1 MINPDTLIPFCT
13 TERQREI
20 LEELK
25 TAPSIA
31 QAARNINASRRY
43 VHRVLKRLEEKAAS
57 QGVAPHRDVNHR
69 TVEGFNAKRISTAFK
84 EDGTIALQWIIQ
96 EPEKR
101 DMRAKIDAMV
111 DGLRDDLT
119 GFKKPVAPP
128 KTVDE
133 DYCAQYLIGDHH
145 FGLLA
150 DADTKMA
157 GDDADWDVKIATK
170 VLGNAVDRLANR
182 VGNAHTG
189 VLVNVGDFFHADSS
203 ANTTTAGTPVDVDTR
218 IGKTF
223 KLAGR
228 LFQLLI
234 DKMLETHKEVV
245 VINVRGNHDS
255 DMACHLSSCLDLL
268 YDKEPRVNV
277 LKNYS
282 KFLHWEWE
290 NNLFVYH
297 HGDRVKH
304 EQILQA
310 VITNLDD
317 EWSRCKHRYCH
328 MGHIHHQMSKEI
340 GTMLFEHF
348 SSLTSTDQWHSDSG
362 YGANRSMTAIVYH
375 KKNGEDSRVKI
386 TIDGLEDGQKE

>member
-1 MINPDTLIPFCT
+1 MLRPETLIPFCT
-13 TERQREI
+13 TERQKEI
-20 LEELK
+20 LSALATE
-25 TAPSIA
+25 S
-31 QAARNINASRRY
+31 NISEACRQVNCDRRY
-43 VHRVLKRLEEKAAS
+43 AYRLIKKLEEKAAS
-57 QGVAPHRDVNHR
+57 QGVAPHRDLTHQ
-69 TVEGFNAKRISTAFK
+69 TAEGFNAKRISTAYK
-84 EDGTIALQWIIQ
+84 EDGSIALQWVIQ

-101 DMRAKIDAMV
+101 DLRQKIDAMV

-119 GFKKPVAPP
+119 GFKKPVTAP
-128 KTVDE
+128 KEVNE
-133 DYCAQYLIGDHH
+133 DYCAQYLVGDHH
-145 FGLLA
+145 FGMLA
-150 DADTKMA
+150 DSDTKL
-157 GDDADWDVKIATK
+157 DDADWDVKIATK
-170 VLGNAVDRLANR
+170 VLVNAVDRLSSR

-189 VLVNVGDFFHADSS
+189 VLVNVGDLFHADSS

-228 LFQLLI
+228 LFQTII
-234 DKMLETHKEVV
+234 DKMLEVHQEVV

-255 DMACHLSSCLDLL
+255 DMACHLSSCLELL
-268 YDKEPRVNV
+268 YDREPRVNV

-310 VITNLDD
+310 VVTNLDA

-340 GTMLFEHF
+340 GTMIFEHF
-348 SSLTSTDQWHSDSG
+348 SSLTATDQWHSDSG

-386 TIDGLEDGQKE
+386 TIDGLNDE

>member
-1 MINPDTLIPFCT
+1 
-13 TERQREI
+13 
-20 LEELK
+20 
-25 TAPSIA
+25 
-31 QAARNINASRRY
+31 
-43 VHRVLKRLEEKAAS
+43 
-57 QGVAPHRDVNHR
+57 
-69 TVEGFNAKRISTAFK
+69 
-84 EDGTIALQWIIQ
+84 
-96 EPEKR
+96 
-101 DMRAKIDAMV
+101 MV

-119 GFKKPVAPP
+119 GFKKPVTAP
-128 KTVDE
+128 KEVNK
-133 DYCAQYLIGDHH
+133 DYCAQYLVGDHH
-145 FGLLA
+145 FGMLA
-150 DADTKMA
+150 DSDTKF
-157 GDDADWDVKIATK
+157 DDADWDVKIATK
-170 VLGNAVDRLANR
+170 VLIDAVDRLSSR
-182 VGNAHTG
+182 VGNAHTA
-189 VLVNVGDFFHADSS
+189 VLVNVGDLFHANSGD
-203 ANTTTAGTPVDVDTR
+203 NKTTAGTPVDVDTR

-228 LFQLLI
+228 LFQTII
-234 DKMLETHKEVV
+234 DKMLEVHKEVV

-268 YDKEPRVNV
+268 YDREPRVNV

-310 VITNLDD
+310 VVTNLDE

-328 MGHIHHQMSKEI
+328 MGHIHHQMSKEV

-362 YGANRSMTAIVYH
+362 YQANRSMTAIVYH

-386 TIDGLEDGQKE
+386 TIDALNNER

>member
-1 MINPDTLIPFCT
+1 MLNPEILIPFCT

-25 TAPSIA
+25 TAPSIS
-31 QAARNINASRRY
+31 QAARNINADRRY
-43 VHRVLKRLEEKAAS
+43 IHRLLKRLEEKAAS
-57 QGVAPHRDVNHR
+57 KGVAPHRDINHQ
-69 TVEGFNAKRISTAFK
+69 TAEGFDIKRISTAFK
-84 EDGTIALQWIIQ
+84 EDNTIALQWIIQ

-101 DMRAKIDAMV
+101 DLRQKIDAMV

-119 GFKKPVAPP
+119 GFKKPVTAP
-128 KTVDE
+128 KEVNK
-133 DYCAQYLIGDHH
+133 DYCAQYLVGDHH
-145 FGLLA
+145 FGMLA
-150 DADTKMA
+150 DSDTKF
-157 GDDADWDVKIATK
+157 DDADWDVKIATK
-170 VLGNAVDRLANR
+170 VLIDAVDRLSSR
-182 VGNAHTG
+182 VGNAHTA
-189 VLVNVGDFFHADSS
+189 VLVNVGDLFHANSGD
-203 ANTTTAGTPVDVDTR
+203 NKTTAGTPVDVDTR

-228 LFQLLI
+228 LFQTII
-234 DKMLETHKEVV
+234 DKMLEVHKEVV

-268 YDKEPRVNV
+268 YDREPRVNV

-310 VITNLDD
+310 VVTNLDE

-328 MGHIHHQMSKEI
+328 MGHIHHQMSKEV

-362 YGANRSMTAIVYH
+362 YQANRSMTAIVYH

-386 TIDGLEDGQKE
+386 TIDALNNER

>member
-25 TAPSIA
+25 TAPSIS

-43 VHRVLKRLEEKAAS
+43 VHRVIKRLEEKAAS

-84 EDGTIALQWIIQ
+84 EDGSIALQWIIQ

-145 FGLLA
+145 FGMLA
-150 DADTKMA
+150 DSDTKL
-157 GDDADWDVKIATK
+157 DDADWDVKIATK
-170 VLGNAVDRLANR
+170 VLVDAVDRLSSR

-189 VLVNVGDFFHADSS
+189 VLVNVGDLFHADSS

-228 LFQLLI
+228 LFQTLI
-234 DKMLETHKEVV
+234 DKMLEVHQEVV

-268 YDKEPRVNV
+268 YHKEPRVNV

-304 EQILQA
+304 EQILHA
-310 VITNLDD
+310 VVTNLDE

-328 MGHIHHQMSKEI
+328 MGHIHHQMSKEV
-340 GTMLFEHF
+340 GTMIFEHF

-386 TIDGLEDGQKE
+386 TIDGLDDGQKE

>member
-1 MINPDTLIPFCT
+1 MLRPETLIPFCT
-13 TERQREI
+13 TERQKEI
-20 LEELK
+20 LSALATE
-25 TAPSIA
+25 S
-31 QAARNINASRRY
+31 NISEACRQVNCDRRY
-43 VHRVLKRLEEKAAS
+43 AYRLIKKLEEKAAS
-57 QGVAPHRDVNHR
+57 QGVAPHRDLTHQ
-69 TVEGFNAKRISTAFK
+69 TAEGFNAKRISTAYK
-84 EDGTIALQWIIQ
+84 EDGSIALQWVIQ

-101 DMRAKIDAMV
+101 DLRQKIDAMV

-119 GFKKPVAPP
+119 GFKKPVTAP
-128 KTVDE
+128 KEVNE
-133 DYCAQYLIGDHH
+133 DYCAQYLVGDHH
-145 FGLLA
+145 FGMLA
-150 DADTKMA
+150 DSDTKF
-157 GDDADWDVKIATK
+157 DDADWDVKIATR
-170 VLGNAVDRLANR
+170 VLIDAVDRLSSR

-189 VLVNVGDFFHADSS
+189 VLVNVGDLFHADSS

-228 LFQLLI
+228 LFQTII
-234 DKMLETHKEVV
+234 DKMLQVHQEVV

-255 DMACHLSSCLDLL
+255 DMACHLSSCLELL
-268 YDKEPRVNV
+268 YDREPRVNV

-310 VITNLDD
+310 VVTNLDE

-340 GTMLFEHF
+340 GTMIFEHF
-348 SSLTSTDQWHSDSG
+348 SSLTATDQWHSDSG

-386 TIDGLEDGQKE
+386 TIDGLNDE

>member
-25 TAPSIA
+25 TAPSIS
-31 QAARNINASRRY
+31 QAARNINADRRY
-43 VHRVLKRLEEKAAS
+43 VHRLLKRLEEKAAS

-84 EDGTIALQWIIQ
+84 EDGSIALQWIIQ

-133 DYCAQYLIGDHH
+133 DYCAQYLVGDHH

-150 DADTKMA
+150 DAETKMA

-170 VLGNAVDRLANR
+170 VLGNAVDRLAKR

-310 VITNLDD
+310 VITNLDE

-386 TIDGLEDGQKE
+386 TIDGLDDGQKE

>member
-1 MINPDTLIPFCT
+1 MLRPETLIPFCT
-13 TERQREI
+13 TERQKEI
-20 LEELK
+20 LSALATESNVSE
-25 TAPSIA
+25 ACR
-31 QAARNINASRRY
+31 QVNCDRRY
-43 VHRVLKRLEEKAAS
+43 AYRLLKKLEEKAAS
-57 QGVAPHRDVNHR
+57 QGVAPHRDLTHQ
-69 TVEGFNAKRISTAFK
+69 TAEGFNAKRISTAYK
-84 EDGTIALQWIIQ
+84 EDGSIALQWVIQ

-101 DMRAKIDAMV
+101 DLRQKIDAMV

-119 GFKKPVAPP
+119 GFKKPVTAP
-128 KTVDE
+128 KE
-133 DYCAQYLIGDHH
+133 INKDYCAQYLVGDHH
-145 FGLLA
+145 FGMLA
-150 DADTKMA
+150 DSDTKF
-157 GDDADWDVKIATK
+157 DDADWDVKIATK
-170 VLGNAVDRLANR
+170 VLIDAVDRLSSR

-189 VLVNVGDFFHADSS
+189 VLVNVGDLFHANSGD
-203 ANTTTAGTPVDVDTR
+203 NKTTAGTPVDVDTR

-228 LFQLLI
+228 LFQTII
-234 DKMLETHKEVV
+234 DKMLEVHQEVV

-255 DMACHLSSCLDLL
+255 DMACHLSSCLELL
-268 YDKEPRVNV
+268 YDREPRVNV

-310 VITNLDD
+310 VVTNLDE

-340 GTMLFEHF
+340 GTMIFEHF
-348 SSLTSTDQWHSDSG
+348 SSLTATDQWHSDSG

-386 TIDGLEDGQKE
+386 TIDGLNDE

>member
-1 MINPDTLIPFCT
+1 MLRPETLIPFCT
-13 TERQREI
+13 TERQKEI
-20 LEELK
+20 LSALATESNVSE
-25 TAPSIA
+25 ACR
-31 QAARNINASRRY
+31 QVNCDRRY
-43 VHRVLKRLEEKAAS
+43 AYRLLKKLEEKAAS
-57 QGVAPHRDVNHR
+57 QGVAPHRDLTHQ
-69 TVEGFNAKRISTAFK
+69 TAEGFNAKRISTAYK
-84 EDGTIALQWIIQ
+84 EDGSIALQWVIQ

-101 DMRAKIDAMV
+101 DLRQKIDAMV

-119 GFKKPVAPP
+119 GFKKPVTAP
-128 KTVDE
+128 KE
-133 DYCAQYLIGDHH
+133 INKDYCAQYLVGDHH
-145 FGLLA
+145 FGMLA
-150 DADTKMA
+150 DSDTKF
-157 GDDADWDVKIATK
+157 DDADWDVKIATK
-170 VLGNAVDRLANR
+170 VLIDAVDRLSSR

-189 VLVNVGDFFHADSS
+189 VLVNVGDLFHANSGD
-203 ANTTTAGTPVDVDTR
+203 NKTTAGTPVDVDTR

-228 LFQLLI
+228 LFQTII
-234 DKMLETHKEVV
+234 DKMLEVHQEVV

-255 DMACHLSSCLDLL
+255 DMACHLSSCLELL
-268 YDKEPRVNV
+268 YDREPRVNV

-310 VITNLDD
+310 VVTNLDE

-328 MGHIHHQMSKEI
+328 MGHIHHQMSKEV

-362 YGANRSMTAIVYH
+362 YQANRSMTAIVYH

-386 TIDGLEDGQKE
+386 TIDGLNDE

>member
-1 MINPDTLIPFCT
+1 MLRPETLIPFCT
-13 TERQREI
+13 TERQKEI
-20 LEELK
+20 LSALATE
-25 TAPSIA
+25 S
-31 QAARNINASRRY
+31 NISEACRQVNCDRRY
-43 VHRVLKRLEEKAAS
+43 AYRLLKKLEEKAAS
-57 QGVAPHRDVNHR
+57 QGVAPHRDLTHQ
-69 TVEGFNAKRISTAFK
+69 TAEGFNAKRISTAYK
-84 EDGTIALQWIIQ
+84 EDGSIALQWVIQ

-101 DMRAKIDAMV
+101 DLRQKIDAMV

-119 GFKKPVAPP
+119 GFKKPVTAP
-128 KTVDE
+128 KQVNE
-133 DYCAQYLIGDHH
+133 DYCAQYLVGDHH
-145 FGLLA
+145 FGMLA
-150 DADTKMA
+150 DSDTKL
-157 GDDADWDVKIATK
+157 DDADWDVKIATK
-170 VLGNAVDRLANR
+170 VLVDAVDRLSSR

-189 VLVNVGDFFHADSS
+189 VLVNVGDMFHADSS

-228 LFQLLI
+228 LFQTII
-234 DKMLETHKEVV
+234 DKMLEVHQEVV

-255 DMACHLSSCLDLL
+255 DMACHLSSCLELL
-268 YDKEPRVNV
+268 YDREPRVNV

-310 VITNLDD
+310 VVTNLDE

-340 GTMLFEHF
+340 GTMIFEHF
-348 SSLTSTDQWHSDSG
+348 SSLTATDQWHSDSG

-386 TIDGLEDGQKE
+386 TIDGLNDE

>member
-1 MINPDTLIPFCT
+1 MLRPETLIPFCT
-13 TERQREI
+13 TERQKEI
-20 LEELK
+20 LSALATESNVSE
-25 TAPSIA
+25 ACR
-31 QAARNINASRRY
+31 QVNCDRRY
-43 VHRVLKRLEEKAAS
+43 AYRLLKKLEEKAAS
-57 QGVAPHRDVNHR
+57 QGVAPHRDLTHQ
-69 TVEGFNAKRISTAFK
+69 TAEGFNAKRISTAYK
-84 EDGTIALQWIIQ
+84 EDGSIALQWVIQ

-101 DMRAKIDAMV
+101 DLRQKIDAMV

-119 GFKKPVAPP
+119 GFKKPVTAP
-128 KTVDE
+128 KEVNE
-133 DYCAQYLIGDHH
+133 DYCAQYLVGDHH
-145 FGLLA
+145 FGMLA
-150 DADTKMA
+150 DSDTKF
-157 GDDADWDVKIATK
+157 DDADWDVKIATK
-170 VLGNAVDRLANR
+170 VLVDAVDRLSSR

-189 VLVNVGDFFHADSS
+189 VLVNVGDLFHANSGD
-203 ANTTTAGTPVDVDTR
+203 NKTTAGTPVDVDTR

-228 LFQLLI
+228 LFQTII
-234 DKMLETHKEVV
+234 DKMLEVHQEVV

-255 DMACHLSSCLDLL
+255 DMACHLSSCLELL
-268 YDKEPRVNV
+268 YDREPRVNV

-310 VITNLDD
+310 VVTNLDE

-328 MGHIHHQMSKEI
+328 MGHIHHQMSKEV

-362 YGANRSMTAIVYH
+362 YQANRSMTAIVYH

-386 TIDGLEDGQKE
+386 TIDGLNDE

>member
-1 MINPDTLIPFCT
+1 MLRPETLIPFCT
-13 TERQREI
+13 TERQKEI
-20 LEELK
+20 LSALATESNVSE
-25 TAPSIA
+25 ACR
-31 QAARNINASRRY
+31 QVNCDRRY
-43 VHRVLKRLEEKAAS
+43 AYRLLKKLEEKAAS
-57 QGVAPHRDVNHR
+57 QGVAPHRDLTHQ
-69 TVEGFNAKRISTAFK
+69 TAEGFNAKRISTAYK
-84 EDGTIALQWIIQ
+84 EDGSIALQWVIQ

-101 DMRAKIDAMV
+101 DLRQKIDAMV

-119 GFKKPVAPP
+119 GFKKPVTAP
-128 KTVDE
+128 KE
-133 DYCAQYLIGDHH
+133 INKDYCAQYLVGDHH
-145 FGLLA
+145 FGMLS
-150 DADTKMA
+150 DSDTKF
-157 GDDADWDVKIATK
+157 DDADWDVKIATK
-170 VLGNAVDRLANR
+170 VLIDAVDRLSSR

-189 VLVNVGDFFHADSS
+189 VLVNVGDLFHANSGD
-203 ANTTTAGTPVDVDTR
+203 NKTTAGTPVDVDTR

-228 LFQLLI
+228 LFQTII
-234 DKMLETHKEVV
+234 DKMLEVHQEVV

-255 DMACHLSSCLDLL
+255 DMACHLSSCLELL
-268 YDKEPRVNV
+268 YDREPRVNV

-310 VITNLDD
+310 VVTNLDE

-328 MGHIHHQMSKEI
+328 MGHIHHQMSKEV

-386 TIDGLEDGQKE
+386 TIDGLNDE

>member
-1 MINPDTLIPFCT
+1 MLRPETLIPFCT
-13 TERQREI
+13 TERQKEI
-20 LEELK
+20 LSALATE
-25 TAPSIA
+25 S
-31 QAARNINASRRY
+31 NISEACRQVNCDRRY
-43 VHRVLKRLEEKAAS
+43 AYRLIKKLEEKAAS
-57 QGVAPHRDVNHR
+57 QGVAPHRDLTHQ
-69 TVEGFNAKRISTAFK
+69 TAEGFNAKRISTAYK
-84 EDGTIALQWIIQ
+84 EDGSIALQWVIQ

-101 DMRAKIDAMV
+101 DLRQKIDAMV
-111 DGLRDDLT
+111 DGLRDDLS
-119 GFKKPVAPP
+119 GFKKPVTAP
-128 KTVDE
+128 KEVNQ

-145 FGLLA
+145 FGMLA
-150 DADTKMA
+150 DSDTKF
-157 GDDADWDVKIATK
+157 DDADWDVKIATK
-170 VLGNAVDRLANR
+170 VLVNAVDRLSSR

-189 VLVNVGDFFHADSS
+189 VLVNVGDLFHADSS

-228 LFQLLI
+228 LFQTII
-234 DKMLETHKEVV
+234 DKMLEVHQEVV

-255 DMACHLSSCLDLL
+255 DMACHLSSCLELL
-268 YDKEPRVNV
+268 YDREPRVNV

-310 VITNLDD
+310 VVTNLDE

-328 MGHIHHQMSKEI
+328 MGHIHHQMSKEV
-340 GTMLFEHF
+340 GTMIFEHF

-386 TIDGLEDGQKE
+386 TIDGLNDE